1 MSKISDL
8 AGSSYK
14 VQYNPEFSDTFKS
27 AVANNVTASLI
38 PNPDDSEQG
47 KHGIFDVDQVYDFV
61 DEVRVDEDL
70 MQQYGFTEQDLKIA
84 DYIRKSLKVQYIEF

>member
-8 AGSSYK
+8 SGSSYK

-27 AVANNVTASLI
+27 AVANNVTASLL
-38 PNPDDSEQG
+38 PNAEGEQG
-47 KHGIFDVDQVYDFV
+47 GIHGIFNVDQVYDFV

>member
-8 AGSSYK
+8 AGNSYK
-14 VQYNPEFSDTFKS
+14 VQYNPEFSDSFKS
-27 AVANNVTASLI
+27 AIANNVTASLI
-38 PNPDDSEQG
+38 PNPDEQDEA
-47 KHGIFDVDQVYDFV
+47 HGVFCIDMVYDFV
-61 DEVRVDEDL
+61 EEVRNDEDL